1 MFPERSRAPTNQL
14 LYNLLSFSRVGMR
27 AGAARASESARVA
40 VRARDDVRARRSR
53 ATAATTTTRAAKS
66 SDGEMDEQRYDA
78 VVVGAGIIG
87 LACARELSSRGMKV
101 VLIDKENVVG
111 AETSSRNSEVLHAG
125 MHYAPG
131 SKKASYCV
139 KGRRMI
145 EKYCQKKNVTWD
157 NIGKFIVAQAE
168 DQMDELEAMIARA
181 EMNGVDDLELV
192 SKETLVEQEKNVRA
206 VAGVWSPSTSIVD
219 SKGLMESFK
228 RDCER
233 DGRTKVIL
241 GDEVME
247 ISRGSRKTFRV
258 KTKSNLA
265 ISAPRLVNAAGL
277 YAHKLTERMFDVY
290 DTVATPTPP
299 SYFARGMYCGLKKGV
314 PTPFKRLVYPLP
326 RGGGLGVHFTRDV
339 NGVCKFGPDIE
350 WIDDIDY
357 TMKVERVRSFYEAIR
372 EYWPG
377 LQDGMLRP
385 AYTGIRPKLI
395 NRGGDT
401 DESGATT
408 DFVIQTECEH
418 GAPGLVQLFGFE
430 SPGLTS
436 CMALAESVNEFLE

>member
-1 MFPERSRAPTNQL
+1 
-14 LYNLLSFSRVGMR
+14 MR
-27 AGAARASESARVA
+27 AGAARASEASRTT
-40 VRARDDVRARRSR
+40 VRARHDARARRSR
-53 ATAATTTTRAAKS
+53 ATAATTTRAAKS
-66 SDGEMDEQRYDA
+66 SAGETDERCDA

-101 VLIDKENVVG
+101 VLIDKAKTVG

-131 SKKASYCV
+131 SKKALYCV

-157 NIGKFIVAQAE
+157 NIGKFIVAQE
-168 DQMDELEAMIARA
+168 EEQMDELEAMIARA
-181 EMNGVDDLELV
+181 EMNDVDDLELV
-192 SKETLVEQEKNVRA
+192 SEETLVEHEKNVRA

-219 SKGLMESFK
+219 SKDLMESFK

-241 GDEVME
+241 GDEVVE
-247 ISRGSRKTFRV
+247 ISRGLRKAFRV
-258 KTKSNLA
+258 KTKSNLV

-277 YAHKLTERMFDVY
+277 YAHTLTQRMFDVY
-290 DTVATPTPP
+290 DAQATPSPP
-299 SYFARGMYCGLKKGV
+299 LYFARGMYCGLKKGV
-314 PTPFKRLVYPLP
+314 PAPFKRLVYPLP
-326 RGGGLGVHFTRDV
+326 REGGLGVHFTRDV
-339 NGVCKFGPDIE
+339 NDVCKFGPDIE

-357 TMKVERVRSFYEAIR
+357 TMKAERVRSFYEAIR

-395 NRGGDT
+395 NRDGDT
-401 DESGATT
+401 DEPGATT

-418 GAPGLVQLFGFE
+418 GSPGLVQLFGFE

-436 CMALAESVNEFLE
+436 CMAIAESVSEFLE